1 MKIKTSISAKN
12 LPRPK
17 IHPGVI
23 LRKYVLEGR
32 QLSQTAFAQY
42 TGLPVSRINEII
54 NGKRSMT
61 IDAVIRFAK
70 VLGTSEGFWIN
81 LQTSYDRAVAVEA
94 KAAEYARLK
103 TLPQPATEAA

>member
-1 MKIKTSISAKN
+1 MRVKASIPAKN

-23 LRKYVLEGR
+23 LRKHVLEAR
-32 QLSQTAFAQY
+32 KLSQTAFAQS
-42 TGLPVSRINEII
+42 TGLPVSRINEIL
-54 NGKRSMT
+54 NGKRSITM
-61 IDAVIRFAK
+61 DAVIRFAK

-81 LQTSYDRAVAVEA
+81 LQAAYDRAVAVEA

-103 TLPQPATEAA
+103 TLPLPEAA